1 MFNIGLKVSIFISI
15 GKERDLRLVLMGL
28 LNYVTPQAGEAI
40 NLKSSW
46 PVVTIYGTEKL
57 C

>member
-28 LNYVTPQAGEAI
+28 LNYIRVKVLMPVLV
-40 NLKSSW
+40 LKSS
-46 PVVTIYGTEKL
+46 I
-57 C
+57 